1 MCFTNVDCQELH
13 AFVILL
19 IEISETDGPFD
30 VGRSGEA
37 TEDQHHWFTTLE
49 VRETNRILTVHIEQ
63 LEIWSD
69 VPNFGRKSIE
79 PLLPGTIF
87 SLVLSTV
94 SARYH
99 FFSDIEQ

>member
-13 AFVILL
+13 AVVILL
-19 IEISETDGPFD
+19 IEVVETHGPFD

-37 TEDQHHWFTTLE
+37 TEDQRHWLTTLE
-49 VRETNRILTVHIEQ
+49 VIEANGILTIHIVQ

-69 VPNFGRKSIE
+69 VPSFGRKIIE

-87 SLVLSTV
+87 SLISSTV
-94 SARYH
+94 SARHY
-99 FFSDIEQ
+99 FFSDIEH

>member
-13 AFVILL
+13 AVVILL
-19 IEISETDGPFD
+19 IEISETHGPFD
-30 VGRSGEA
+30 IGRSGEA
-37 TEDQHHWFTTLE
+37 TEDQRHWLATLE
-49 VRETNRILTVHIEQ
+49 VRETNGILTVHIVQ

-87 SLVLSTV
+87 SPVLSTV
-94 SARYH
+94 SARHH
-99 FFSDIEQ
+99 FFSDIEH